1 MAFSGP
7 IGEKWRLAILLVLRL
22 TADRKIMGA
31 HANGWITNTVLGL
44 IAASTLYLA
53 FQGATEFLGAAGS
66 LR

>member
-1 MAFSGP
+1 
-7 IGEKWRLAILLVLRL
+7 
-22 TADRKIMGA
+22 MGA